1 MPSSSNQQPDGV
13 PPSPPSPSDD
23 ELSLPISAPLLPL
36 LSSASTS
43 QLPYD
48 QALLSGPSHPAC
60 PLFVPPPIAC
70 YCCPPGTKALHLP
83 APPPVFVLPSHQHLA
98 QDAGAMPHRPQ
109 PPTCKLDVF
118 DVMNNIQLNEEV
130 NLSSLGS
137 SQK

>member
-1 MPSSSNQQPDGV
+1 MPSSSSQQPDGV

-43 QLPYD
+43 
-48 QALLSGPSHPAC
+48 
-60 PLFVPPPIAC
+60 
-70 YCCPPGTKALHLP
+70 TKALHLP

-98 QDAGAMPHRPQ
+98 QDAGAMPHCPQ